1 MKSSFAFL
9 TCASAALFL
18 QGCGSKPLDVEMLG
32 DDKYL
37 IVANIPVLGEAP
49 DAAQRKVTREAEKL
63 CQREGRD
70 TQIKNIKSETN
81 AATGVARAE
90 MEFRCVARNYKSSKP
105 EGVQ

>member
-1 MKSSFAFL
+1 MKSFFNVFVCTGS
-9 TCASAALFL
+9 ALFL
-18 QGCGSKPLDVEMLG
+18 QGCGTRPLDVEMLG

-37 IVANIPVLGEAP
+37 IIANIPVLGEVP
-49 DAAQRKVTREAEKL
+49 DAAQRKVTREAEKI

-90 MEFRCVARNYKSSKP
+90 IEFGCVARNYKSSKP
-105 EGVQ
+105 EGVH